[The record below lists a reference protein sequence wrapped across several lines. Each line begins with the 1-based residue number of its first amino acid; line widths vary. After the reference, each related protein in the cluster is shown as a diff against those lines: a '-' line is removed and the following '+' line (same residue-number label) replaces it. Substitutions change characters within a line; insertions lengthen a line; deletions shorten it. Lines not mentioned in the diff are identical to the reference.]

1 MIEKKDIEHL
11 AKLSRIELTESDTE
25 GLTKDIESILGYVD
39 QLKEVDPSEAE
50 AGADLGEPVVGENR
64 NVLREDGD
72 PHESGIHTEAILKE
86 APSTEDNFIKV
97 KNIL

>member
-1 MIEKKDIEHL
+1 MINKDDIEHL
-11 AKLSRIELTESDTE
+11 AKLSRIELSESDKE

-39 QLKEVDPSEAE
+39 QLKEVK
-50 AGADLGEPVVGENR
+50 ADLTEKKAGENR
-64 NVLREDGD
+64 NVLREDEN

-86 APSTEDNFIKV
+86 APSIEGDFIKV

>member
-1 MIEKKDIEHL
+1 MLFRSIEHL
-11 AKLSRIELTESDTE
+11 AKLSRIELTESDNQ

-39 QLKEVDPSEAE
+39 QLKEVE
-50 AGADLGEPVVGENR
+50 ADLTEKKAGENR
-64 NVLREDGD
+64 NVLREDEN
-72 PHESGIHTEAILKE
+72 PHESGIHTKDILKE

>member
-1 MIEKKDIEHL
+1 MIEKKDIERL
-11 AKLSRIELTESDTE
+11 AKLSRIELSESDTK

-39 QLKEVDPSEAE
+39 QLKEVKANLGKSEA
-50 AGADLGEPVVGENR
+50 GENR

-72 PHESGIHTEAILKE
+72 PHESGIYTEAILKE
-86 APSTEDNFIKV
+86 APNTEDNFIKV